1 MPNVKNVSAAK
12 PQIAGAIYRAPL
24 GTALPTDAISALGDA
39 FKECGYMS
47 EDGLVNSNSPTS
59 TQLKAWGGANVAT
72 VQTDRPDTF
81 RGTFIE
87 SMNPDVLKTIYGDE
101 NVTGTS
107 PEDGIA
113 IKAGPVELEAHSWVF
128 DMILKGGVL
137 KRIVLPSASVSEIG
151 DITYKD
157 DDTIGYQ
164 TTLSAEPDAA
174 GYTHYEYIKRKETAA

>member
-1 MPNVKNVSAAK
+1 MPKAKNVSAAK

-24 GTALPTDAISALGDA
+24 NTALPTDATSALGDA
-39 FKECGYMS
+39 FKECGYLS
-47 EDGLVNSNSPTS
+47 ADGLVNSNSPTS
-59 TQLKAWGGANVAT
+59 TQLKAWGGATVAT

-87 SMNPDVLKTIYGDE
+87 ALNPEVLKTVYGDA
-101 NVTGTS
+101 NVTGAS
-107 PEDGIA
+107 PEAGIT

-128 DMILKGGVL
+128 EMILKGGVL

-157 DDTIGYQ
+157 DTLIGYA

-174 GYTHYEYIKRKETAA
+174 GFSHYEYIKTKGA

>member
-1 MPNVKNVSAAK
+1 MSNAKNASAAK
-12 PQIAGAIYRAPL
+12 PQVAGAIYRAPL
-24 GTALPTDAISALGDA
+24 GTALPTDAISKLGAA
-39 FKECGYMS
+39 FKECGYLS
-47 EDGLVNSNSPTS
+47 ADGLVNANSPTS
-59 TQLKAWGGANVAT
+59 TQLKAWGGATVAT

-87 SMNPDVLKTIYGDE
+87 ALNPEVLKTVYGDA
-101 NVTGTS
+101 NVTGAS
-107 PEDGIA
+107 PEAGIT

-128 DMILKGGVL
+128 EMILKGGVL

-157 DDTIGYQ
+157 DTLIGYA

-174 GYTHYEYIKRKETAA
+174 GFSHYEYIKTKGA